1 MILVKY
7 NLLKF
12 LFKGLCILKYSYVNV
27 AEWVNMYD
35 LHAMPI
41 EKVLNP
47 LELEAVSSNLIWML
61 ESEHVLC

>member
-1 MILVKY
+1 MIWVKY

-12 LFKGLCILKYSYVNV
+12 LFKVLRILKYIYVSIP
-27 AEWVNMYD
+27 EWVNTYD

-47 LELEAVSSNLIWML
+47 
-61 ESEHVLC
+61 